1 MRIVVAG
8 ASGLIGT
15 PLRRQLGEAG
25 HQVDVLVR
33 HETSEPGTSQWDP
46 AAGQVDPQFLAG
58 ADVLVCLSGVNVGRR
73 WTQSYK
79 QQIVQS
85 RVDTVGTLSR
95 SLAEHGGPRRF
106 VVASAVGYY
115 GDTGDRRIDES
126 APNGDDFLAG
136 VCQLWEDA
144 ARPAVEAGVSVAH
157 LRTGLVLA
165 KGGGLLKPLSLVVK
179 AGIGGK
185 LGSGKQYMP
194 WISLTDELAAIG
206 FLVDHPEITG
216 PVNLT
221 GPEPVTNAELTKA
234 LGTVLHRPTVFPV
247 PAFAAKL
254 ALGEFAWNT
263 LTGQRAVPKVL
274 LEAGF
279 TFAHQDIET
288 ALRAELGR

>member
-8 ASGLIGT
+8 ASGLIGA
-15 PLRRQLGEAG
+15 PLKRQLREAG

-33 HETSEPGTSQWDP
+33 HETSEPGTDRWDP
-46 AAGQVDPQFLAG
+46 AAGRVDPQFLAG
-58 ADVLVCLSGVNVGRR
+58 ADVLICLSGVNVGRR

-85 RVDTVGTLSR
+85 RVDSVGTLSR

-206 FLVDHPEITG
+206 FLVEHPEITG

-247 PAFAAKL
+247 PAFAAKI

-263 LTGQRAVPKVL
+263 LTGQRAVPQVL
-274 LEAGF
+274 LDAGF
-279 TFAHQDIET
+279 TFAHADIET